1 MENLIEQA
9 AKSGRCWMG
18 GRRVVQ
24 PKGFKTVDS
33 LRTNGLPEVKFDQ
46 IFLPSEFIYYL

>member
-24 PKGFKTVDS
+24 PEGFKTVDS
-33 LRTNGLPEVKFDQ
+33 PALLKWNLMN
-46 IFLPSEFIYYL
+46 S